1 MIGLNLEHGVL
12 AGAVAILAWVSHGF
26 VNAFRMGG
34 RLAKIETTLSGL
46 DAKFDRLE
54 DRVNRHLDKE

>member
-1 MIGLNLEHGVL
+1 MMDLNPEHGLL
-12 AGAVAILAWVSHGF
+12 AAAVAILAWVSHGF

-34 RLAKIETTLSGL
+34 RLAKIEATLAGL

-54 DRVNRHLDKE
+54 DRVNRHFDRE